1 MSVSEPECAAR
12 AARTVE
18 YGRNGAVAD
27 ECWGSTAPHIGVGAR
42 TVSRKGASMRER
54 VRVPRAMM
62 VIAAVL
68 AVGAGAACGSSNGS
82 TNPGLT
88 PAELVG
94 TYSLVSLTLGNSAP
108 LTPPTA
114 TGTLAL
120 TSSTYNLTLMLP
132 SGTQQDSGT
141 WTVSG
146 HQWTQTSSSGQGQ
159 EQGTVSLSHDTLSV
173 DLTAAGTAI
182 STVWVMVH

>member
-88 PAELVG
+88 PAEPVG
-94 TYSLVSLTLGNSAP
+94 TYIRRSLSLGNPAR
-108 LTPPTA
+108 LRPPTRTRTVA
-114 TGTLAL
+114 YSVSEKIRAL
-120 TSSTYNLTLMLP
+120 MRPT
-132 SGTQQDSGT
+132 
-141 WTVSG
+141 
-146 HQWTQTSSSGQGQ
+146 
-159 EQGTVSLSHDTLSV
+159 
-173 DLTAAGTAI
+173 
-182 STVWVMVH
+182 

>member
-1 MSVSEPECAAR
+1 
-12 AARTVE
+12 
-18 YGRNGAVAD
+18 
-27 ECWGSTAPHIGVGAR
+27 
-42 TVSRKGASMRER
+42 
-54 VRVPRAMM
+54 
-62 VIAAVL
+62 
-68 AVGAGAACGSSNGS
+68 
-82 TNPGLT
+82 
-88 PAELVG
+88 
-94 TYSLVSLTLGNSAP
+94 VSLTLGNSAP

-132 SGTQQDSGT
+132 TGTQQDSGT

-182 STVWVMVH
+182 STVWAMVH